1 MTIDD
6 TIASDTDT
14 GLRCSRCAAPFHCG
28 MDDAGACWC
37 TELPN
42 LPAAVLDAAQGCLC
56 EACLRSELERA
67 GIKSAGRS
75 TTVR

>member
-1 MTIDD
+1 MN
-6 TIASDTDT
+6 ASAMNAPAEA

-37 TELPN
+37 TQLPS

-56 EACLRSELERA
+56 EECLKGELELVGIRA
-67 GIKSAGRS
+67 VAR
-75 TTVR
+75 

>member
-1 MTIDD
+1 MN
-6 TIASDTDT
+6 ASADVNAAAEA

-37 TELPN
+37 TQLPS

-56 EACLRSELERA
+56 EACLKSELERS
-67 GIKSAGRS
+67 GIRAVTR
-75 TTVR
+75 